1 MFVPKRTESS
11 CAELVPSEFW
21 LIYFPRF
28 FFSAPK
34 KTRGVSPSPTEGT
47 GCSSTCGESRLSGT
61 AFQGAAPQ
69 LLWGRAP
76 SRTRRL
82 NGQEDEALE
91 MCQVFLIFFQICVP
105 NKNSHHV
112 LKKPLKLTHSVG
124 HTFCSVTSGIPV
136 EVDELQMRLVSRW
149 R

>member
-82 NGQEDEALE
+82 NGQEDEAPTRCAKSSPNIGVSLNGGTPKSSILIGFSIINHPFWGFPPIFGNTH
-91 MCQVFLIFFQICVP
+91 MCP
-105 NKNSHHV
+105 
-112 LKKPLKLTHSVG
+112 KPKTH
-124 HTFCSVTSGIPV
+124 GIPCAKF
-136 EVDELQMRLVSRW
+136 
-149 R
+149 